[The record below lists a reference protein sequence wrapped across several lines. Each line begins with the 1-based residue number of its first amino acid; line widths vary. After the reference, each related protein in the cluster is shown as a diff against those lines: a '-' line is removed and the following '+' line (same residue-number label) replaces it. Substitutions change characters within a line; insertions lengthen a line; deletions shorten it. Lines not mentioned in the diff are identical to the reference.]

1 MRMIRIRHTF
11 PRLASSR
18 VVFLATDR
26 ACLKLE
32 TFVERSRASTSSSR
46 HARVVRAS
54 FARRRARAVD
64 RASHSFVAAASAWGG
79 GRREGWGE
87 TARGVVVVVVVVV
100 VVEWGRGRGG

>member
-26 ACLKLE
+26 ARVKLE

-54 FARRRARAVD
+54 FARRRARRVD

-79 GRREGWGE
+79 GSREGWGE

-100 VVEWGRGRGG
+100 EWGRGRGG